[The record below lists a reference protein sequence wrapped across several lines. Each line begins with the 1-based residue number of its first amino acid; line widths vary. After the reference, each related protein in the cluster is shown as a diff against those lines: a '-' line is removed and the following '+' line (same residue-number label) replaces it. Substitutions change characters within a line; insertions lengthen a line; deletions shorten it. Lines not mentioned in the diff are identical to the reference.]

1 MALHA
6 GFRVWLHETHSTAAI
21 ASLKQVVSF
30 EAKPSRLV
38 DSKLQLAS
46 HRLEAIVWRQHN
58 LVEARGGLPAG
69 QDQAKDIA
77 MLVARGRRKSQT
89 HMSERDGVCV
99 ARTHLWQS
107 IFAPRHTNDAKAL
120 DALRALELAEPP
132 LSPPSRVLV
141 SAVFMCKC
149 SKADFTWC
157 SYSRSVPVEVRR
169 CR

>member
-77 MLVARGRRKSQT
+77 MLVARVRRKSQT
-89 HMSERDGVCV
+89 HMSGEGRRLRRTNPPV
-99 ARTHLWQS
+99 AV
-107 IFAPRHTNDAKAL
+107 D
-120 DALRALELAEPP
+120 LRPTPHE
-132 LSPPSRVLV
+132 
-141 SAVFMCKC
+141 
-149 SKADFTWC
+149 
-157 SYSRSVPVEVRR
+157 
-169 CR
+169 